1 MNIKYRNKYLRNLQL
16 KTLIFSLL
24 ILFSVVIQPNYGRGE
39 VFSENLQKEILVQP
53 ISSEKID
60 FDGDNISDSVI
71 NISTAHSLKY
81 KINLS
86 KNSDSQHIDLS
97 NVVGNAVI
105 FAYDIDSDGDS
116 DIVANLLSQNSS
128 LIWLN
133 NGNGQFD
140 FIKEFSSL
148 FSNNQSYSKN
158 LHFLAPYLANPPN
171 QHFQFFTASLFRV
184 FSSDAKLITVSKN
197 LADFSFSGSY
207 ILRSIFHSISRRG
220 PPFI

>member
-1 MNIKYRNKYLRNLQL
+1 M
-16 KTLIFSLL
+16 
-24 ILFSVVIQPNYGRGE
+24 FSVVIQPNYGQGE
-39 VFSENLQKEILVQP
+39 VFSENLQEDILVQP

-60 FDGDNISDSVI
+60 FDGDNVSDSII
-71 NISTAHSLKY
+71 NISTANSLKY

-86 KNSDSQHIDLS
+86 KNSDSRQIDLS

-133 NGNGQFD
+133 DGNGQFD
-140 FIKEFSSL
+140 FIKESSSL
-148 FSNNQSYSKN
+148 FSNTQSFSKN
-158 LHFLAPYLANPPN
+158 LKFLAPYLANPPN
-171 QHFQFFTASLFRV
+171 NHFQFFSASLFRV
-184 FSSDAKLITVSKN
+184 FSSDAKPITVSKN
-197 LADFSFSGSY
+197 LLSFSFSRSY
-207 ILRSIFHSISRRG
+207 ILKSIFHSISRRG